1 MPGYTFQLI
10 KESENRTW
18 SYKSITWEPG
28 WLRLLPVSDLL
39 KDDPTLI
46 LSEWRGLDI
55 TNPGKS
61 FVPKYATISHSW
73 AVSDEVQRLSEIA
86 DRPFRIDLGN
96 DQYHTISWEGLVQ
109 AAKAA
114 QHLGCDF
121 LWLDLACVHQ
131 DSSEDKKLQIQ
142 HMGHVYQ
149 RSVAVIVMPGGV
161 ASAQGVGHSAPW
173 ITRAWTLQEA
183 TLSPSKVHV
192 LIKEPRLDTT
202 NYDYEFMTIGPTYRI
217 DQVDDDLALSK
228 LQDLLTC
235 RKRGLEITK
244 VNKSTKE
251 KTRVPFIVRCFG
263 ADEALI
269 TALEGVLR
277 GDTDEMKRS
286 AAWRSIYLRTSTK
299 PQDMVFSVMH
309 LLGVD
314 IKVDYKRT
322 REDLILELARRTK
335 GLPSWLDI
343 GEDIPFD
350 AKFGL
355 VPALPIFHPND
366 RPSYD
371 VDHELVPANRYTE
384 SGTYIK
390 EYDIKIQTSPTSTFD
405 GDLIC
410 AKIFP
415 ITFRNASGASITSD
429 SGETFT
435 FNDVDQMKVTGSHVV
450 VLGEAKVYG
459 FGHLGLATF
468 GGPQVIFVGRS
479 ERGIWER
486 HGKRAVIPEKFVEN
500 STRWHLKIG
509 GKPGSEIKPCDCLIT
524 DIQLRTGVVC
534 K

>member
-1 MPGYTFQLI
+1 MPGYTIQLI
-10 KESENRTW
+10 KERDNRDWT
-18 SYKSITWEPG
+18 YASIDWKPG
-28 WLRLLPVSDLL
+28 WLRLITVSDLL
-39 KDDPTLI
+39 KDDNPTLI

-55 TNPGKS
+55 TNPGHS

-73 AVSDEVQRLSEIA
+73 AASDEVQRLSEIA
-86 DRPFRIDLGN
+86 DRPLRIDLGGGK
-96 DQYHTISWEGLVQ
+96 YHTISWEGLVQ

-114 QHLGCDF
+114 QHLGCVF
-121 LWLDLACVHQ
+121 IWLDLTCVHQ

-161 ASAQGVGHSAPW
+161 ASAQGVGNSAPW

-183 TLSPSKVHV
+183 TLSPDNVHV
-192 LIKEPRLDTT
+192 LIKEPRRDTT
-202 NYDYEFMTIGPTYRI
+202 NYDYEFITTGPMYQI

-228 LQDLLTC
+228 LQNLLSC
-235 RKRGLEITK
+235 RKRGLQITK

-263 ADEALI
+263 ADESLI

-277 GDTDEMKRS
+277 GHTDEMKRS

-309 LLGVD
+309 LLGVS

-322 REDLILELARRTK
+322 REDLILELARKTK
-335 GLPSWLDI
+335 DLPSWLDI

-350 AKFGL
+350 ARFGL
-355 VPALPIFHPND
+355 VPVLPIFHPND
-366 RPSYD
+366 TPSYD
-371 VDHELVPANRYTE
+371 VDRELVPANKYTE
-384 SGTYIK
+384 SGTYIQ

-405 GDLIC
+405 GDLVC

-415 ITFRNASGASITSD
+415 ITFQNASSASITSD
-429 SGETFT
+429 SGENFI
-435 FNDVDQMKVTGSHVV
+435 FGAVDQKSVTGSHVV
-450 VLGEAKVYG
+450 VLGEARVYG
-459 FGHLGLATF
+459 LGHLGLAYF

-479 ERGIWER
+479 ERRIWER
-486 HGKRAVIPEKFVEN
+486 HGKRAVIPKGFVEN
-500 STRWHLKIG
+500 ARRWHLTIG
-509 GKPGSEIKPCDCLIT
+509 GKPGSEIKPCDC
-524 DIQLRTGVVC
+524 
-534 K
+534 